1 MTASTTATDATTT
14 MEVLLDQG
22 AHRHLRFQCGHELW
36 EVHTF
41 PGGLLI
47 RGFGDYVLING
58 ANDVLASMS
67 FTQGDPVYWSGKVT
81 AGTVRVWDE
90 SRFREHLVAEAD
102 RLQEGEEVR
111 ELLEMADF
119 HSEALAR
126 EAIAGADIEELYF
139 PEEDLDDFYVLDPY
153 FLRALTQARQGLALY
168 ADRQS

>member
-1 MTASTTATDATTT
+1 MSTTTTDIPTT

-22 AHRHLRFQCGHELW
+22 ASRHLRFERGPDLW

-47 RGFGDYVLING
+47 RGFGDYVLVNG
-58 ANDVLASMS
+58 ADDVLESMS

-90 SRFREHLVAEAD
+90 TAFREHLVAEAE
-102 RLQEGEEVR
+102 RLEEGEEVR

-126 EAIAGADIEELYF
+126 EALAGADIDELYF
-139 PEEDLDDFYVLDPY
+139 PEEDLDDFYVLDPL
-153 FLRALTQARQGLALY
+153 FTRALARTHEGLVLYARQ
-168 ADRQS
+168 R